1 MGILSRI
8 KRLHIVAVGGVIFIA
23 LLVAFAL
30 AFLQPTASE
39 IKDLQAQQQQ
49 QEQTWRQ
56 LPGAVSALGAA
67 QEQLAQNKAAADKF
81 MARMPKISLDPFEA
95 MFDLHREY
103 TSGIGPQIY
112 QFFASRR
119 YNVSGITI
127 PASPLQPVDVPPM
140 TSFPMGT
147 FTLQA
152 KSFPSIVTF
161 LRQLK
166 DMPLP
171 GVVGTV
177 RLGGTSP
184 DLTANLPLTV
194 YMVTQRAFTAAAAPA
209 PTTAPMAGPG
219 PGGGR
224 MRIPGFGGG

>member
-1 MGILSRI
+1 MGIFSRI

-39 IKDLQAQQQQ
+39 IKDLQTQQQQ

-67 QEQLAQNKAAADKF
+67 QEQLTQSKAAADKF

-112 QFFASRR
+112 HFFASRR
-119 YNVSGITI
+119 YDVSGISI

-140 TSFPMGT
+140 TSFSMGT

-177 RLGGTSP
+177 RLSGTSP
-184 DLTANLPLTV
+184 NLTANLPLTV
-194 YMVTQRAFTAAAAPA
+194 YMVTQKAFAAAPA
-209 PTTAPMAGPG
+209 PAAAPVPGPG
-219 PGGGR
+219 PGGGGV